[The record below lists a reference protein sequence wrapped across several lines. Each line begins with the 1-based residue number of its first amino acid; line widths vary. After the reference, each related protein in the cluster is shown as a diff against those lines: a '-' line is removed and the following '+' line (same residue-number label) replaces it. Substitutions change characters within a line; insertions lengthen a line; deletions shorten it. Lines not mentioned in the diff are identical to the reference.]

1 MTLEL
6 NAEEAQMLIY
16 VLKQEISEIGPEL
29 RHTETSSYHDELK
42 HRKEVL
48 FKLLR
53 RLETSPGTAPT
64 PA

>member
-6 NAEEAQMLIY
+6 NAEEAQILVY

-48 FKLLR
+48 FKVLR
-53 RLETSPGTAPT
+53 RLETAPGATPT
-64 PA
+64 T

>member
-6 NAEEAQMLIY
+6 NAEETQMLVY

-53 RLETSPGTAPT
+53 RLETTSGAAPT
-64 PA
+64 T